1 MFGYSCLGN
10 KTERFWLQAVMDNG
24 ILRLTL
30 SIPGGTVVGIRYN
43 GIDNL
48 LELNNPV
55 LNGG

>member
-1 MFGYSCLGN
+1 MFGYSCLDN

-30 SIPGGTVVGIRYN
+30 SIPGGAVVGIRYN

-55 LNGG
+55 YNGG